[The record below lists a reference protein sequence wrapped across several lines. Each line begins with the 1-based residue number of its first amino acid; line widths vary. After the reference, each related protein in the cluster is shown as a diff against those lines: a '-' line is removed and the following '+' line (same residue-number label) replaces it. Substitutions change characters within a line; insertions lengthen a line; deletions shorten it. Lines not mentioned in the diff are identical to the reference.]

1 MTAIGGILT
10 LVASLGMLVFGIQ
23 ILIKAF
29 QQSIWW
35 GLGYLFVPFVGLFY
49 IIMFWDDAKKPFLY
63 SLACAPV
70 LVIGMVLAGAFSGDL
85 SAGM

>member
-1 MTAIGGILT
+1 MV
-10 LVASLGMLVFGIQ
+10 LVTCVE
-23 ILIKAF
+23 AF

-49 IIMFWDDAKKPFLY
+49 IVMFWDDVKKPFLY
-63 SLACAPV
+63 SLACAPA
-70 LVIGMVLAGAFSGDL
+70 LMIGMVLAGAFSGDL

>member
-1 MTAIGGILT
+1 MAAIGGILA

-35 GLGYLFVPFVGLFY
+35 QAQKLALLVRPVCRALLHHHVLG
-49 IIMFWDDAKKPFLY
+49 
-63 SLACAPV
+63 
-70 LVIGMVLAGAFSGDL
+70 
-85 SAGM
+85 

>member
-1 MTAIGGILT
+1 MAAIGGILA

-49 IIMFWDDAKKPFLY
+49 IVMFWDDAKKPLP
-63 SLACAPV
+63 L
-70 LVIGMVLAGAFSGDL
+70 LAGLRSRSNDRHGLGGSF
-85 SAGM
+85 